1 MENYLK
7 LDKIHFPVVK
17 EHTAAMRLYAK
28 TKFTC
33 LGEMQKTFDKNGK
46 SWKLVEWSMNNLNY
60 KKNKND

>member
-1 MENYLK
+1 
-7 LDKIHFPVVK
+7 
-17 EHTAAMRLYAK
+17 MRLYAK